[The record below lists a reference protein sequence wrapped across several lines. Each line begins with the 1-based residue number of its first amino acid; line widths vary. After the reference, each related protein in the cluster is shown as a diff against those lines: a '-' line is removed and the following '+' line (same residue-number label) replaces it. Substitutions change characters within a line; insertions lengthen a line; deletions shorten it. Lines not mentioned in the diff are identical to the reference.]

1 MTNMRSYAVLRALV
15 AAVLLLTLQAG
26 ALYLMGQPP
35 FCECGNIS
43 LWSGVVLSAENSQ
56 QISDWYTFS
65 HVIHGI
71 IFYFV
76 LWLLFPR
83 IGVLPR
89 FAIALGLEVS
99 WEIIENTPWLIE
111 HYRQQ
116 ALAQGYIGDSILNS
130 ISDTIAMI
138 LGFLLAARAPALASV
153 GLVLALEVYVGAM
166 IRDNLTL
173 NILGFFAQPEFISN
187 WQSGTVYAPD

>member
-15 AAVLLLTLQAG
+15 AAVLLLALQAG

-35 FCECGNIS
+35 FCECGSIS

-65 HVIHGI
+65 HIIHG
-71 IFYFV
+71 
-76 LWLLFPR
+76 LLFYLGLWFFFPR
-83 IGVLPR
+83 MPMLWR
-89 FAIALGLEVS
+89 FALAVGIEVS
-99 WEIIENTPWLIE
+99 WEIFENTPMVIE

-138 LGFLLAARAPALASV
+138 LGFLLAAR
-153 GLVLALEVYVGAM
+153 
-166 IRDNLTL
+166 
-173 NILGFFAQPEFISN
+173 
-187 WQSGTVYAPD
+187 

>member
-15 AAVLLLTLQAG
+15 AAVLLLALQAG

-35 FCECGNIS
+35 FCECGSIS

-65 HVIHGI
+65 HIIHG
-71 IFYFV
+71 
-76 LWLLFPR
+76 LLFYLGLWFFFPR
-83 IGVLPR
+83 MPMLWR
-89 FAIALGLEVS
+89 FALAVGIEVS
-99 WEIIENTPWLIE
+99 WEIFENTPMVIE

-138 LGFLLAARAPALASV
+138 LGFLLAARAPAWASV

-173 NILGFFAQPEFISN
+173 NVLGFFAQPEFISN

>member
-15 AAVLLLTLQAG
+15 AAVLLLALQAG

-35 FCECGNIS
+35 FCECGSIS

-65 HVIHGI
+65 HIIHG
-71 IFYFV
+71 
-76 LWLLFPR
+76 LLFYLGLWFFFPR
-83 IGVLPR
+83 MPMLWR
-89 FAIALGLEVS
+89 FALAVGIEVS
-99 WEIIENTPWLIE
+99 WEIFENTPMVIE

-138 LGFLLAARAPALASV
+138 LGFLLAARAPAWASV